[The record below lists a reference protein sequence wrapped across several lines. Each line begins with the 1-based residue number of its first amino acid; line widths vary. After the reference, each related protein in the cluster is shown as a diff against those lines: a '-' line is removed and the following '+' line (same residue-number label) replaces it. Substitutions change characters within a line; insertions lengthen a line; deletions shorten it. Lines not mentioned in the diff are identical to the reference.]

1 MKFLWNGLLHVDF
14 GRNLARLQPL
24 GKFSLRVAFISN
36 FCLFFPVV
44 QLNDRCCVFFLFC
57 NPLFYSY
64 IYIRTL
70 CFFYFSVFSIQR
82 FKRALKEYDKDGY
95 QDPYKRNR
103 HFNFPFSRNVQ
114 KQQIFT
120 PSACENSRSIQKKK
134 KQRHI

>member
-1 MKFLWNGLLHVDF
+1 MEWLITCRFWKKPSTTSNSWKIFFESSFHLQFL
-14 GRNLARLQPL
+14 P
-24 GKFSLRVAFISN
+24 
-36 FCLFFPVV
+36 FFPVV
-44 QLNDRCCVFFLFC
+44 QSNDRCCVFFLFR

-134 KQRHI
+134 KKQRHI